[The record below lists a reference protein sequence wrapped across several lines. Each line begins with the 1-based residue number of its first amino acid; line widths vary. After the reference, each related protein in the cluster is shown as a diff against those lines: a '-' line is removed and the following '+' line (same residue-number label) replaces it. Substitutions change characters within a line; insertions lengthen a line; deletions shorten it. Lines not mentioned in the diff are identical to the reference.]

1 MKIDHDEIAGFL
13 NALGKSPSDAKTRAF
28 FPKDHPQKA
37 EDRGRKGGLNL
48 ATLQRWQDEGRG
60 LYLVIGNGGD
70 RDAEIVDVPALFV
83 EWDDRPRDW
92 QVTAWQELGLPE
104 PSLQVDTGGRSI
116 HSYWILDQPMPPDA
130 WRKLQEGLLIH
141 CGADQTIKN
150 PSRVMRLPGS
160 WYLDGVGAVVAQCR
174 IIGGSGERFDAEML
188 HRVIHGESQLDG
200 SCSPV
205 MQSASLDAV
214 PLVELL
220 PREQAALA
228 RAGVGEGGRNDAC
241 FRLAAVALAVTEGAA
256 DAGVRVQGDPEALVL
271 DFAARCAPP
280 LSEREALTC
289 LRSAASQ
296 PRTPEPGLQKR
307 IDYHTRPKRDRP
319 AREAAAAPAPAVPRE
334 RRGLDRISIT
344 CLGFDGGDYFYQ
356 SGDSGQVSKLS
367 MAQHAQSHLLSLAD
381 LGEWEAAYPRYN
393 QDGEIIGVSWK
404 EAVNDLY
411 RAQHRVGVF
420 DPDRVRGRGAWMDDG
435 RVVFHL
441 GDRLI
446 MDGAPHSVLRPPP
459 TRFFYEQARHLDGPS
474 DAPMDN
480 DKAMQIR
487 IIAEKFRWEVPA
499 SAHFLLGWIVLAPVC
514 GALTWRPHIWVTGGA
529 GTGKTTILKSF
540 MRPLMGGVLQSAT
553 GGTTEAGLR
562 GTLKSDAIPVVFDEF
577 EQNEQKD
584 KLIVQNILAL
594 ARIASSEGGKIYK
607 GTTSGGSNS
616 FEIRSMF
623 CVSSINVSLIQK
635 ADIDRF
641 CVLGLRKDQM
651 DRNEWIEFEKQ
662 ILAVATLDAGRA
674 LIARTLRYLPEII
687 QNAKVL
693 AQALGRQCGQRFGDQ
708 HGTLLAGAWS
718 LEQDG
723 GGLLTLQQAEEW
735 IKQMSWEHSQADP
748 SDADEVK
755 CLDTILQQIV
765 RTDGGLQVSLGEIV
779 AAVAT
784 QKSIHN
790 EVWGD
795 LVPVLGRHGLRVTVK
810 GGRCPWDSER
820 RASETTLAIANG
832 NAQLDGLLK
841 ATPWSGGAY
850 KAALRRIT
858 GAFSPSSPIHF
869 AGVGTKRCIAVPLDL
884 PGGASEGP

>member
-1 MKIDHDEIAGFL
+1 MNIDHDQIAWFL
-13 NALGKSPSDAKTRAF
+13 AVFGKAPVDAKTRAF

-37 EDRGRKGGLNL
+37 EDRGRKGSLNL
-48 ATLQRWQDEGRG
+48 ATLQRWQNEGRG
-60 LYLVIGNGGD
+60 LYLVIGHGGHK
-70 RDAEIVDVPALFV
+70 DAEITGVPALFV

-92 QVTAWQELGLPE
+92 QVVAWRELGLPE
-104 PSLQVDTGGRSI
+104 PSLQVDTAGRSI
-116 HSYWILDQPMPPDA
+116 HTYWLLDQPMQPDA
-130 WRKLQEGLLIH
+130 WRTLQRRLLAYAQ
-141 CGADQTIKN
+141 ADMTISN

-160 WYLDGVGAVVAQCR
+160 WYLDGQGQPVGMVQ
-174 IIGGSGERFDAEML
+174 
-188 HRVIHGESQLDG
+188 VIHQSDRRYSHEEIAACLPVERPAGSTRSIQAADGVISLLD
-200 SCSPV
+200 
-205 MQSASLDAV
+205 
-214 PLVELL
+214 LL
-220 PREQAALA
+220 PKAVRELALS
-228 RAGVGEGGRNDAC
+228 GCSEGGRNREC
-241 FRLAAVALAVTEGAA
+241 FRLAAVALAVAEGAA
-256 DAGVRVQGDPEALVL
+256 DAGVQVQGDPEALVL
-271 DFAARCAPP
+271 DFAARCSPP

-289 LRSAASQ
+289 LRSAVSQ
-296 PRTPEPGLQKR
+296 PRTPDPGLGKR
-307 IDYHTRPKRDRP
+307 IDYHTRPKRESPTRVGGGEP
-319 AREAAAAPAPAVPRE
+319 PAPPPEPPHE

-344 CLGFDGGDYFYQ
+344 CLGFDNGEYYYQ

-367 MAQHAQSHLLSLAD
+367 MAQHAQSHLLSLAS
-381 LGEWEAAYPRYN
+381 LGEWESAYPRYN
-393 QDGEIIGVSWK
+393 GDGEIIGVSWK

-420 DPDRVRGRGAWMDDG
+420 DPDRVRGRGAWMDEG

-446 MDGAPHSVLRPPP
+446 MDGVPHSVLKPPP
-459 TRFFYEQARHLDGPS
+459 TRYFYEQARHLDGPS
-474 DAPMDN
+474 DNPMDN
-480 DKAMQIR
+480 DAAMQIR

-514 GALTWRPHIWVTGGA
+514 GALAWRPHIWVTGGA

-651 DRNEWIEFEKQ
+651 ERNEWLEFEKQ
-662 ILAVATLDAGRA
+662 ILSVATVDAGRA
-674 LIARTLRYLPEII
+674 LIARTLCCLPQII

-693 AQALGRQCGQRFGDQ
+693 AQALGRQFGQRFGDQ

-735 IKQMSWEHSQADP
+735 IRQMDWQQHEIDSTE
-748 SDADEVK
+748 ADEVK
-755 CLDTILQQIV
+755 CLDAILQQLV
-765 RTDGGLQVSLGEIV
+765 RTDGGMQVSLGEIV
-779 AAVAT
+779 SSVASRGAIKGET
-784 QKSIHN
+784 WS
-790 EVWGD
+790 D
-795 LVPVLGRHGLRVTVK
+795 LSPVLGRYGLRVVRA
-810 GGRCPWDSER
+810 GEPLPWCAAAFAEHNM
-820 RASETTLAIANG
+820 LAIASANT
-832 NAQLDGLLK
+832 QLDHLLK
-841 ATPWSGGAY
+841 ATPWSGGAH
-850 KAALRRIT
+850 KASLKRID
-858 GAFSPSSPIHF
+858 GAVVPRQSFHF
-869 AGVGTKRCIAVPLDL
+869 AGVGNKRCVAVPL
-884 PGGASEGP
+884 PA